1 MFDPIKILELKIR
14 CVLSSA
20 GQVERKKEITW
31 QIKKKTKKQ
40 NVILN
45 GHRNAK
51 MMTIQVSRTI
61 HVRKVFFFCCVFF
74 FLKDDDRPQV
84 YTQLMPF
91 FCFFL

>member
-1 MFDPIKILELKIR
+1 MFDPIKILELKMR

-20 GQVERKKEITW
+20 GQVERKRNHMAN
-31 QIKKKTKKQ
+31 KKKKQKKK

-61 HVRKVFFFCCVFF
+61 HV
-74 FLKDDDRPQV
+74 
-84 YTQLMPF
+84 
-91 FCFFL
+91 